1 MIKRIDISFPLFC
14 YERIDLDDAV
24 VVDVETAG
32 LGTNDQ
38 CVEITVVGMSCEILF
53 SKLIRP
59 SCPIGESAMSVH
71 RITEEMVV
79 QARTFQEEWPQI
91 ERAIGGR
98 KIITW
103 NAAFDARMMI
113 QTAKAH
119 NIILKDIEF
128 YCAMLGYTD
137 YYQLRKWARLTEACA
152 SLGIEFMQDHRAQ
165 GDVMATLEVIR
176 AMARKV
182 EGWQNWGD
190 VERDLRW
197 SSSYGEIRSD

>member
-24 VVDVETAG
+24 VVDVETTG

-38 CVEITVVGMSCEILF
+38 CIEVTVVGMSCEILF

-103 NAAFDARMMI
+103 NAAFDARMI
-113 QTAKAH
+113 QQSAMAYGL
-119 NIILKDIEF
+119 ILKNIDY
-128 YCAMLGYTD
+128 YCAMKGYSEH
-137 YYQLRKWARLTEACA
+137 YRLQKWAKLAEACA
-152 SLGIEFMQDHRAQ
+152 HQGIEFDQKHRSE
-165 GDVMATLEVIR
+165 GDALATLQVIR
-176 AMARKV
+176 AMARKS
-182 EGWQNWGD
+182 EGWQNWND
-190 VERDLRW
+190 IQRD
-197 SSSYGEIRSD
+197 IKA